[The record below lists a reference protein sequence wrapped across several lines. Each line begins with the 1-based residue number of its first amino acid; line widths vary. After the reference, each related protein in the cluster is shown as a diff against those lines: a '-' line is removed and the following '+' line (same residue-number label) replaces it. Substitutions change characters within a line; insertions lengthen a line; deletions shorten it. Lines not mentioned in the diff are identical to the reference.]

1 MTLYV
6 NTTGLLK
13 KKKMESK
20 GYEKMAD
27 KPMIEL
33 RDVRKVYDN
42 GTVGLNDINL
52 KVNKGEFVV
61 IVGLS
66 GVGKSTLLRSINR
79 LQDIT
84 SGDIIIDGKSITK
97 AKGKE
102 LRLIRRGIGMI
113 FQSFNLVKRSSVL
126 RNVLA
131 GRIAYYPTWKTTF
144 NLFSKE
150 DKQKAYEALQRVDLA
165 DKVYTRADQLSGGQ
179 QQRVAI
185 ARVLTQDPKII
196 LADEPTA
203 SLDPRTSKHV
213 MKDLKMLNQEYGM
226 TVIANLHSVE
236 LAREF
241 GDRVI
246 GVRKGEVVY
255 DGKMSE
261 TPESVFKDIYVDK
274 EKKND

>member
-1 MTLYV
+1 
-6 NTTGLLK
+6 
-13 KKKMESK
+13 
-20 GYEKMAD
+20 MANE
-27 KPMIEL
+27 PMIQL
-33 RDVRKVYDN
+33 QDVRKVYDN
-42 GTVGLNDINL
+42 GTVGLKDINL
-52 KVNKGEFVV
+52 TINKGEFVV

-66 GVGKSTLLRSINR
+66 GAGKSTLLRSINR

-84 SGDIIIDGKSITK
+84 SGNILIDGKSITK

-102 LRLIRRGIGMI
+102 LRLIRRDIGMI

-126 RNVLA
+126 RNVLS

-144 NLFSKE
+144 NLFTKE

-165 DKVYTRADQLSGGQ
+165 EKVYTRADELSGGQ

-213 MKDLKMLNQEYGM
+213 MKDLKMLNEEYGM

-241 GDRVI
+241 GSRVI
-246 GVRKGEVVY
+246 GVRKGEIVY

-261 TPESVFKDIYVDK
+261 TPESVFKDIYIDK
-274 EKKND
+274 EKRGNE